1 MKPDIKIQMIEQHI
15 NSSKSIELKDALDKD
30 YKYLIGI
37 AIADGVCSDKS
48 IIETAKIKGMEFLP
62 EDFEAVNIIASKSV
76 CPNKRFF
83 CLFNPIE
90 IKGDD
95 LTITFNDPKYA
106 ADYVLKI
113 QVLLTND
120 LSDASEL
127 FFG

>member
-1 MKPDIKIQMIEQHI
+1 MKPDIKIQLIEKEI
-15 NSSKSIELKDALDKD
+15 DSNKSIDLKEALDKD
-30 YKYLIGI
+30 YKYMIGI
-37 AIADGVCSDKS
+37 AIADSVCSDKS
-48 IIETAKIKGMEFLP
+48 ILESSRIKGMEFLP
-62 EDFEAVNIIASKSV
+62 EDFEVVNVIANKSV

-95 LTITFNDPKYA
+95 LNITFIDPGYA
-106 ADYVLKI
+106 ANYILKI

-120 LSDASEL
+120 LSDAREL

>member
-1 MKPDIKIQMIEQHI
+1 MKPDIKIQLIEQLI
-15 NSSKSIELKDALDKD
+15 DSNKSFDLKDALDKD
-30 YKYLIGI
+30 YKYMIGI
-37 AIADGVCSDKS
+37 SISDGVCSDKS

-62 EDFEAVNIIASKSV
+62 EDFEAVNLIANKSV

-95 LTITFNDPKYA
+95 LSITFNDPGYA
-106 ADYVLKI
+106 ADYTLKI

-120 LSDASEL
+120 LSDAREL
-127 FFG
+127 FFS

>member
-1 MKPDIKIQMIEQHI
+1 MKPDIKIQLIEQLI
-15 NSSKSIELKDALDKD
+15 ESNKSFDLKNALDKD
-30 YKYLIGI
+30 YKYMIGI

-48 IIETAKIKGMEFLP
+48 ILESSRIKGTEFLP

-90 IKGDD
+90 INGDD
-95 LTITFNDPKYA
+95 LTIRFIDSGYA
-106 ADYVLKI
+106 TDYVLKI

-120 LSDASEL
+120 LSDARDL
-127 FFG
+127 FFD

>member
-1 MKPDIKIQMIEQHI
+1 MKPDIKIQLIEQLI
-15 NSSKSIELKDALDKD
+15 DSNKSFDLKDALDKD
-30 YKYLIGI
+30 YQYMIGI

-62 EDFEAVNIIASKSV
+62 EDFEAVNLIANKSV

-95 LTITFNDPKYA
+95 LTITFSDSGFA
-106 ADYVLKI
+106 ANYVLKI

-120 LSDASEL
+120 LNDAREL